1 MQRSA
6 LFLLIGLFFGG
17 GIGFVV
23 AAANN
28 VAPDG
33 HHHDAAAAHGGRA
46 AAPHEHAG
54 EPLSLPAGE
63 AAPSLA
69 LRVAEDPV
77 AGWNLEVATTH
88 FRFAPEAAG
97 APPRPGEGHA
107 HLYVNGRK
115 VARLYGPWFHLASLP
130 KGEARLRVTL
140 NANDHR
146 PLAVGNRPLS
156 AEAILQ
162 VD

>member
-1 MQRSA
+1 MQRPL

-28 VAPDG
+28 VALDG
-33 HHHDAAAAHGGRA
+33 HHHGEASSDGRSGHHDHGA
-46 AAPHEHAG
+46 EAI
-54 EPLSLPAGE
+54 SLPGGE
-63 AAPSLA
+63 TAPSVA
-69 LRVAEDPV
+69 LRVFRDPV
-77 AGWNLEVATTH
+77 AGWNLKVETAR

-97 APPRPGEGHA
+97 AAHRAGEGHA
-107 HLYVNGRK
+107 HLYVDGEK

-130 KGEARLRVTL
+130 KGAAELRVTL

-146 PLAVGNRPLS
+146 PLAVGGVPLA
-156 AEAILQ
+156 AEARLPLE
-162 VD
+162 